1 MLLALSITTPAG
13 RVLAFVD
20 SVPRSYT
27 EAMDWYR
34 AGAEAGDPKA
44 AFYLGLAFEEG
55 AQGTRDLGAA
65 RAWFKRAAE
74 AGHALA
80 RYKQAAMLQTR
91 RGGPED
97 LAEARRLYALAASQ
111 GVVEAQYN
119 FAVMLQDG
127 SGGPVDL
134 AKAGKLFESAA
145 RGGIDISFL
154 HLAVLN
160 TRGAGADLVE
170 ALKWTILA
178 DAANVDGTLDYI
190 KALKPL
196 LSATK
201 EEQAKTRA
209 RDWK

>member
-1 MLLALSITTPAG
+1 M
-13 RVLAFVD
+13 
-20 SVPRSYT
+20 
-27 EAMDWYR
+27 
-34 AGAEAGDPKA
+34 
-44 AFYLGLAFEEG
+44 
-55 AQGTRDLGAA
+55 RDLGAT

-80 RYKQAAMLQTR
+80 GYKQAAILKTV

-97 LAEARRLYALAASQ
+97 LAEARRLYALAAEQ
-111 GVVEAQYN
+111 GAVEAQYN

-134 AKAGKLFESAA
+134 AKARNLFENAA

-160 TRGAGADLVE
+160 TRGEDADFVE

-178 DAANVDGTLDYI
+178 NAANVDGALDYI
-190 KALKPL
+190 KALRPL
-196 LSATK
+196 LSAPQK
-201 EEQAKTRA
+201 EQAKA
-209 RDWK
+209 RSRNWK